1 MKKLYNKHK
10 AARCI
15 TDEVLVGTVK
25 LGGKHP
31 IRLQSMTSTDTLDTE
46 ATVQQCIR
54 IAEAGADFVRITA
67 PTVKAAE
74 NFKNIK
80 EALLRE
86 GFNIPLTADIH
97 YSPKAAHTAALY
109 ADKVRINPGNFADT
123 KKFSHREF
131 SEIEYRAE
139 LERIKSIFVPFLNVC
154 KENNCSIRVGVNHGS
169 LSDRIMSRYGDTT
182 KGMVESAMEYL
193 RICREENFTQVV
205 LSMKANNPLVMIE
218 ANRLLV
224 KAMHA
229 EGMYFPVHIG
239 VTEAGEGEDG
249 RIKSAIGIANL
260 LADGIGDTI
269 RVSLTEEPEAEIP
282 VAKTLRSLFDL
293 PFVASEDFQAEII
306 NHKPQKRKS
315 MPAGNIGG
323 ANKPIV
329 IADFRNSKL
338 NSESIKNAGFSYRA
352 SDDDWEK
359 SDCAA
364 DCIFYSEGEL
374 PDRFPEDTIFARPYG
389 AANENEAVIISYSE
403 FLLQKKLSAK
413 LIFLELLPEEFEHLQ
428 AKQIDRENIIL
439 LAKIGESQNPLYAGR
454 KIIRNLYENNI
465 DKPLIL
471 NLELKDEMNFEIKAA
486 AYVGGLLADYGA
498 DGIMFSCEKRYT
510 ERYNNT
516 SFGILQAARLRI
528 SKPDYI
534 SCPSCGRTQF
544 DIQKTAAKVRDKTAH
559 LKGVKIAVMGCI
571 VNGLGEMADADYG
584 YIGAGRGKINL
595 YKNKSL
601 YKKNIPEEN
610 AVEELLLLIESDM

>member
-1 MKKLYNKHK
+1 MKKIYNTNK
-10 AARCI
+10 ATRCI
-15 TDEVLVGTVK
+15 TEEVSAASVK
-25 LGGKHP
+25 LGGKNP
-31 IRLQSMTSTDTLDTE
+31 VRLQSMTSTDTLDTE
-46 ATVQQCIR
+46 ATVRQCIR
-54 IAEAGADFVRITA
+54 IAEAGADIVRITA
-67 PTVKAAE
+67 QTVKAAQ

-80 EALLRE
+80 ATLLAE
-86 GFNIPLTADIH
+86 GYDIPLVADIH

-123 KKFSHREF
+123 KKFSHHEF
-131 SEIEYRAE
+131 SDQEYLAE
-139 LERIKSIFVPFLNVC
+139 LERIKSVFVPFLETC
-154 KENNCSIRVGVNHGS
+154 KENNCSIRIGVNHGS

-193 RICREENFTQVV
+193 RICREVNFTQVV

-224 KAMHA
+224 KSMHA

-249 RIKSAIGIANL
+249 RIKSAVGIANL

-293 PFVASEDFQAEII
+293 PFVSPDDFHAEAIE
-306 NHKPQKRKS
+306 HQPKKRKS
-315 MPAGNIGG
+315 VAVGNIGG

-329 IADFRNSKL
+329 IADFRNSEL
-338 NSESIKNAGFSYRA
+338 NAKTLKAAGFISRL
-352 SDDDWEK
+352 STNSWEK
-359 SDCAA
+359 TDCAA
-364 DCIFYSEGEL
+364 DCIFYTQGK
-374 PDRFPEDTIFARPYG
+374 FPEPFPADIIKASPS
-389 AANENEAVIISYSE
+389 AKDNQAVIVSYSDYLNE
-403 FLLQKKLSAK
+403 KNSSDKLT
-413 LIFLELLPEEFEHLQ
+413 FLELIPEDFEQLK
-428 AKQIDRENIIL
+428 AEQIIGDNIVLI
-439 LAKIGESQNPLYAGR
+439 AKISESQNPLFAGR
-454 KIIRNLYENNI
+454 KIIRNLTKNNI

-471 NLELKDEMNFEIKAA
+471 NLELKEGQTDFEITSA
-486 AYVGGLLADYGA
+486 AYAGGLLADYGG
-498 DGIMFSCEKRYT
+498 DGIMLSLEKHYT
-510 ERYNNT
+510 DRCNNT
-516 SFGILQAARLRI
+516 AFGILQAVRLRI

-544 DIQKTAAKVRDKTAH
+544 DIQKTAAKVREKTAH

-610 AVEELLLLIESDM
+610 AVEELLILIESDM